1 MGRRRGRNGRLP
13 QGPSATIFPAM
24 STFANVRKRALA
36 RVLEG
41 LNRADEIGGEV
52 RDFVVERVL
61 EDERYIKMRKR
72 IAQMRGKS
80 YTSKAEAAE
89 AEAAR
94 QRAAAEAAPAPSA
107 GQSDAE
113 EVIADPGLQ
122 AQIYGKT
129 SCPWSGRAIRLLEDL
144 KIDYD
149 FIDLDDPDN
158 EHYQTRLIPETKQNT
173 VPYVFVRG
181 HFIGGFNAL
190 DELNRT
196 GKLEYLV
203 MTPEQR
209 ETANPALANLEIA
222 PRPNSDEVSPGES
235 S

>member
-1 MGRRRGRNGRLP
+1 
-13 QGPSATIFPAM
+13 M

-36 RVLEG
+36 RVLAG

-61 EDERYIKMRKR
+61 EDERYIQMRKR
-72 IAQMRGKS
+72 IAELRGS
-80 YTSKAEAAE
+80 TYTSKAEAEE

-94 QRAAAEAAPAPSA
+94 QHAAAQAAPPPSSE
-107 GQSDAE
+107 QSADE
-113 EVIADPGLQ
+113 DVLADPSLQ
-122 AQIYGKT
+122 AQIYGKS

-149 FIDLDDPDN
+149 FIDLDDADN
-158 EHYQTRLIPETKQNT
+158 EHYQTRLMPETNQNT

-181 HFIGGFNAL
+181 QFIGGFNAL

-203 MTPEQR
+203 MTPEER
-209 ETANPALANLEIA
+209 KSANPALANLEIA